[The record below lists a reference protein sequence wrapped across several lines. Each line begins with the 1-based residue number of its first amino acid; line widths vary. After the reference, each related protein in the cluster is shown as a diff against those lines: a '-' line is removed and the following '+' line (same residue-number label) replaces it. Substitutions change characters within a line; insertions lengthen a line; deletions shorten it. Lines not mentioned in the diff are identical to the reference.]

1 MADADDD
8 RESNPMLEKAKLSHI
23 EYLRK
28 TERRKNS
35 AQVATKVAMRRDE
48 RLERERIKKQKEEQL
63 ALIKA
68 NEVQYD
74 AEGNPIKVKKSDKR
88 AISLKA
94 KMKVARALRRMY
106 NELDEEDLKE
116 QEEAAAKEKRKKEK
130 AAQAALKAK
139 MKDNAEDGG
148 EKRDEGEKKESDDHG
163 DHSVGANAIALQMQ
177 KIHLQQAAN
186 GELKAKAKKKE
197 EERKKKEA
205 AAKRKKEASEKK
217 LQDVK
222 LPNGIPPGGSKKGKI
237 PFGVVFKPYAGDAF
251 GTRGNYV
258 EGMVYQSRLTRSKQ
272 KRGGVLA
279 QFFDAG
285 KSFKP
290 EEEEEEDD
298 LMSIEATD
306 HRSLVVRNSS
316 RSH

>member
-74 AEGNPIKVKKSDKR
+74 AEGNPIKEKKSDKR
-88 AISLKA
+88 AITLKA
-94 KMKVARALRRMY
+94 RMKVSRALRRMY

-130 AAQAALKAK
+130 AAALRAK
-139 MKDNAEDGG
+139 MKDNVDEGG
-148 EKRDEGEKKESDDHG
+148 EKKDEGEKKETDDHANQ
-163 DHSVGANAIALQMQ
+163 SVGANAIALQMQ

-186 GELKAKAKKKE
+186 GELKARAK

-205 AAKRKKEASEKK
+205 AAKRRKEASEKK
-217 LQDVK
+217 EKKLQAHVHNI
-222 LPNGIPPGGSKKGKI
+222 LCAI
-237 PFGVVFKPYAGDAF
+237 
-251 GTRGNYV
+251 R
-258 EGMVYQSRLTRSKQ
+258 
-272 KRGGVLA
+272 
-279 QFFDAG
+279 
-285 KSFKP
+285 
-290 EEEEEEDD
+290 
-298 LMSIEATD
+298 
-306 HRSLVVRNSS
+306 
-316 RSH
+316 

>member
-1 MADADDD
+1 
-8 RESNPMLEKAKLSHI
+8 
-23 EYLRK
+23 
-28 TERRKNS
+28 
-35 AQVATKVAMRRDE
+35 MRRDE

-148 EKRDEGEKKESDDHG
+148 EKRDEGEKKESDDH
-163 DHSVGANAIALQMQ
+163 SNVGANAIALQMQ
-177 KIHLQQAAN
+177 NTPAASSKW
-186 GELKAKAKKKE
+186 GTKSEGKEKE

-205 AAKRKKEASEKK
+205 VAKRKRGVGEKVERRH
-217 LQDVK
+217 L
-222 LPNGIPPGGSKKGKI
+222 LNGIPPDGSKKGKI
-237 PFGVVFKPYAGDAF
+237 PFGVVFKPYAGDA
-251 GTRGNYV
+251 
-258 EGMVYQSRLTRSKQ
+258 
-272 KRGGVLA
+272 A
-279 QFFDAG
+279 
-285 KSFKP
+285 P
-290 EEEEEEDD
+290 EETTRKAWCT
-298 LMSIEATD
+298 SPA
-306 HRSLVVRNSS
+306 
-316 RSH
+316 